1 MDDALLEAFR
11 AAAYHVNLDM
21 VAWAT
26 IRVDLPLP
34 ADLVALV
41 GSRSWAF
48 ITAWNPQA
56 RRRPPAENLAAQSDL
71 LAALQALPDSLVR
84 PAIGV
89 GSSGWIE
96 PSLFVVGPDLATL
109 DQLASAYGQLAYVHG
124 EAGSAALLRVLEQ

>member
-34 ADLVALV
+34 ADLVELV
-41 GSRSWAF
+41 GSRPWAF

-56 RRRPPAENLAAQSDL
+56 RRRPPAENLAAQSNL
-71 LAALQALPDSLVR
+71 LAALQAQPDALMR

-96 PSLFVVGPDLATL
+96 PSLFVVGPDVAEL

-124 EAGSAALLRVLEQ
+124 EAGSAALLRVLG

>member
-11 AAAYHVNLDM
+11 AAAYHVNLDT
-21 VAWAT
+21 VSWAT

-34 ADLVALV
+34 TDLVTLV
-41 GSRSWAF
+41 GTRPWAF

-56 RRRPPAENLAAQSDL
+56 RRRQPAENLAAQSDL
-71 LAALQALPDSLVR
+71 LAALQERPDTLVR

-96 PSLFVVGPDLATL
+96 PSLFAVGPDIALL
-109 DQLASAYGQLAYVHG
+109 DQLARAHGQLAYVHG
-124 EAGSAALLRVLEQ
+124 EAGSPALLRVLG

>member
-1 MDDALLEAFR
+1 MDDALFEAFR
-11 AAAYHVNLDM
+11 AAAYHVNLDT
-21 VAWAT
+21 VSWAT

-34 ADLVALV
+34 TDLLPLV

-56 RRRPPAENLAAQSDL
+56 RRRSPAENLAAQSEL
-71 LAALQALPDSLVR
+71 LAELQSEPDAVIR

-96 PSLFVVGPDLATL
+96 PSLFCVGPAIATL
-109 DQLASAYGQLAYVHG
+109 DRLAKAHGQLAYVHG
-124 EAGSAALLRVLEQ
+124 EAGGAALLRILG

>member
-11 AAAYHVNLDM
+11 AAAYHVNIDM
-21 VAWAT
+21 VRWAT

-34 ADLVALV
+34 IDLAPLV
-41 GSRSWAF
+41 GTRPWAF

-56 RRRPPAENLAAQSDL
+56 RRRPSAENLAAQTDL
-71 LAALQALPDSLVR
+71 LTALQAQAETIVR

-96 PSLFVVGPDLATL
+96 PSLFVVGPDIATL
-109 DQLASAYGQLAYVHG
+109 DRLAQAHGQLAYVHG
-124 EAGSAALLRVLEQ
+124 EASSAALLRVPG

>member
-11 AAAYHVNLDM
+11 AAAYHVNLDT
-21 VAWAT
+21 VSWAT

-41 GSRSWAF
+41 GARPWAF

-71 LAALQALPDSLVR
+71 LAALEAQPGTLVR

-96 PSLFVVGPDLATL
+96 PSLFAVGPDIATL
-109 DQLASAYGQLAYVHG
+109 DRLARTHGQLAYVHG
-124 EAGSAALLRVLEQ
+124 EDGSAALLRVLG